1 MDYYFSCLQDAMA
14 TATTAAFAPGDNMN
28 ESFTK
33 EFLSC
38 SICWEAYDDKAR
50 QPKLLACHH
59 TFCKGCLKKILRGR
73 SVLQV
78 SKTPSLLP

>member
-1 MDYYFSCLQDAMA
+1 MA
-14 TATTAAFAPGDNMN
+14 TATCTPVDMN
-28 ESFTK
+28 DSFTK

-38 SICWEAYDDKAR
+38 SICWEAYDDKTH

-59 TFCKGCLKKILRGR
+59 TFCKSCLKKIQRGR

-78 SKTPSLLP
+78 SVDLLLKHLL